1 MRRKQAVHRQNK
13 GGIGK
18 VVTGIVVGSVIG
30 ATVGLLMSPS
40 SGAEA
45 RHKIKSEV
53 KGIQRR
59 AKATAATIEDKG
71 REIIDDARD
80 DIDKVRENI
89 AERVTRR
96 TKSTSS

>member
-1 MRRKQAVHRQNK
+1 MRRKHAVHRQNK

-18 VVTGIVVGSVIG
+18 VVTGIVVGSVVG
-30 ATVGLLMSPS
+30 ATVGLLMAPS

-45 RHKIKSEV
+45 RRKIKSEV

-59 AKATAATIEDKG
+59 AKDTAAKIEDKG

>member
-1 MRRKQAVHRQNK
+1 MRRKHAVHRQNK

-18 VVTGIVVGSVIG
+18 VVTGIVIGGLVG
-30 ATVGLLMSPS
+30 AAVGFLMAPS
-40 SGAEA
+40 SGAET

-59 AKATAATIEDKG
+59 AKDTAGKIEDKG

-80 DIDKVRENI
+80 DLDRVRENI

-96 TKSTSS
+96 RKSTSS

>member
-1 MRRKQAVHRQNK
+1 MRRKHAVHRQNK

-18 VVTGIVVGSVIG
+18 VVTGLVVGSVVG
-30 ATVGLLMSPS
+30 ATVGLLMAPS
-40 SGAEA
+40 SGAET
-45 RHKIKSEV
+45 RRKINDEV

-59 AKATAATIEDKG
+59 AKDTAGKIEEKG
-71 REIIDDARD
+71 HEIIDVARD
-80 DIDKVRENI
+80 DLDKVRENI